1 MKIKDAIQQQQFKN
15 EWHKLRV
22 NLLYSASWLSGNI
35 KEFIEPFGITQKQFN
50 ILRIL
55 RGQHPE
61 EITILEIRSRMID
74 KMSDASRMVDRLAK
88 KSLLHKRPC
97 TEDKRQTRV
106 RISDAGLQ
114 LLRRIDREIAR
125 MDEILFN
132 LNDEEAAVLNNLLD
146 KMRGCS
152 NDSEN

>member
-1 MKIKDAIQQQQFKN
+1 MKIKDAIQQRKFQN

-22 NLLYSASWLSGNI
+22 NLLYSSSWLSGNI
-35 KEFIEPFGITQKQFN
+35 KAFIEPFGITQKQFN

-61 EITILEIRSRMID
+61 EITILDIRNRMID

-88 KSLLHKRPC
+88 KDLLLKRPC

-106 RISDAGLQ
+106 RISPAGLE
-114 LLRRIDREIAR
+114 LLQQIDSEMNR

-132 LNDEEAAVLNNLLD
+132 LSEEEAHTLNHLLD
-146 KMRGCS
+146 KMRGCK
-152 NDSEN
+152 DQARK